1 MPKSCTG
8 SRYTGYSCTSSRFRK
23 VASAVTGP
31 GVTTWRLVSI
41 SPRSASTTKPVACAE
56 VLRSVS
62 NEADGS
68 ICIATTLPAMRSSV
82 AAQSAADASSA
93 AGTATVGGIF
103 GGVGAPGAGDAG
115 ATPSPPGGVLAA
127 VGAPAAGTAAVAG
140 GAGPASAAAAAA
152 SAAQIA
158 RAGSLNVIV
167 HIQTPLGSGHEIHPD
182 CSDAAACRAV
192 RS

>member
-8 SRYTGYSCTSSRFRK
+8 SRYTGYSCTSSRLRN

-56 VLRSVS
+56 LLRSVS
-62 NEADGS
+62 NERDWS

-93 AGTATVGGIF
+93 AGTAAAGGIF
-103 GGVGAPGAGDAG
+103 GGVGAPGAAGAG
-115 ATPSPPGGVLAA
+115 ATPSPPGGGLAA
-127 VGAPAAGTAAVAG
+127 VGGGGAG
-140 GAGPASAAAAAA
+140 GAGGAAAAGGVGPASAAAAAA

-167 HIQTPLGSGHEIHPD
+167 NTQTPPGSGHEIHP
-182 CSDAAACRAV
+182 
-192 RS
+192 